1 MCSKIKIVLLFL
13 LVITMENLNAQR
25 ACAVAGTF
33 YSDNKTELSSQIES
47 LLQNVTKFEEK
58 DVQAIIVPHAGYVF
72 SAETAATAYATLS
85 KKYKNIFVIGSSHH
99 VSFDGASIYNIGNYK
114 TPLGE
119 INTNHTI
126 VSSLMQ
132 NPLFTYNRDAHT
144 KEHTLEVQLPFLQTI
159 YGDDLNIVPIIM
171 ATQSMESIIEISKI
185 LKPYFDDKKNLFVIS
200 TDLSHYP
207 DYEDANVVDRRT
219 LDALIQNNPQ
229 EFINTIV
236 NNEGSSTRGLV
247 TSACGWSSL
256 LVLLN
261 MTKDENYKYEIVEYK
276 NSGDTRYGEKNRVVG
291 YGALR
296 IYKENNKFFL
306 TNEEKEELL
315 QLAKLSLYEAT
326 ISNKRVEI
334 DESTVS
340 PKLKQHL
347 GAFVTLNK
355 EKRLRGCIGQF
366 EPNQPLYKVVTE
378 MAISAAK
385 FDRRFT
391 QVTQDELRNI
401 EIEISVLTPRKK
413 INSIDEIKIGRDG
426 IYIVHGNNNG
436 TYLPQVA
443 TDMNWG
449 VEEFVR
455 SCCEEKAGIS
465 PNDCKNAEI
474 FTYEAI
480 VFDEKK
486 IK

>member
-1 MCSKIKIVLLFL
+1 
-13 LVITMENLNAQR
+13 MENLNANR

-33 YSDNKTELSSQIES
+33 YSNDKTELSSQVKS
-47 LLQNVTKFEEK
+47 LLQNAKIFKEE
-58 DVQAIIVPHAGYVF
+58 DVEAIIVPHAGYVF
-72 SAETAATAYATLS
+72 SARTAATAYKTLE

-119 INTNHTI
+119 INTNNTI
-126 VSSLMQ
+126 VNALMKNSL
-132 NPLFTYNRDAHT
+132 FVYNRDAHT

-159 YGDDLNIVPIIM
+159 YGDELNIVPIII
-171 ATQSMESIIEISKI
+171 ATQNMESIIEISKI
-185 LKPYFDDKKNLFVIS
+185 LKPYFHDKDNLFVIS

-219 LDALIQNNPQ
+219 LNALTTNNPQ
-229 EFINTIV
+229 EFINVIV
-236 NNEGSSTRGLV
+236 QNEGSNTEGLV

-261 MTKDENYKYEIVEYK
+261 MTKDENYKYEILEHK
-276 NSGDTRYGEKNRVVG
+276 NSGDTQYGEQNRVVG

-296 IYKENNKFFL
+296 VYKDSDKFYL
-306 TNEEKEELL
+306 TDKEKEELL
-315 QLAKLSLYEAT
+315 NLAKLSLYEST
-326 ISNKRVEI
+326 IKNKRVEV
-334 DESTVS
+334 DESTIS

-347 GAFVTLNK
+347 GAFVTLHK
-355 EKRLRGCIGQF
+355 EKQLRGCIGQF
-366 EPNQPLYKVVTE
+366 EPNQPLYKVVLE
-378 MAISAAK
+378 MAISAAR

-391 QVTQDELRNI
+391 PVTEEELENI
-401 EIEISVLTPRKK
+401 DLEISVLTPRKK
-413 INSIDEIKIGRDG
+413 INSLDEIKIGRDG
-426 IYIVHGNNNG
+426 IYITKGDKNG

-443 TDMNWG
+443 TDMNWS

-465 PNDCKNAEI
+465 SNDCKNAEI

-480 VFDEKK
+480 VFDKK
-486 IK
+486 SKKVYNYN

>member
-1 MCSKIKIVLLFL
+1 MCSKTKIVLLFL
-13 LVITMENLNAQR
+13 MVITMENLNAQR

-33 YSDNKTELSSQIES
+33 YSDNKTELSTQIKS
-47 LLQNVTKFEEK
+47 LLQTATKFEEQ
-58 DVQAIIVPHAGYVF
+58 DIQAVIVPHAGYVF
-72 SAETAATAYATLS
+72 SAQTAATAYATLS

-119 INTNHTI
+119 IQTNHDI

-159 YGDDLNIVPIIM
+159 YEGELNIVPIIM
-171 ATQSMESIIEISKI
+171 ATQNMESIVEISKV
-185 LKPYFDDKKNLFVIS
+185 LKPYFDDKDNLFVIS

-207 DYEDANVVDRRT
+207 DYEDANVVDKRT
-219 LDALIQNNPQ
+219 LNALIQNNPQ
-229 EFINTIV
+229 EFMNTIIK
-236 NNEGSSTRGLV
+236 NEGSNTRGLV

-276 NSGDTRYGEKNRVVG
+276 NSGDTQYGEKNRVVG

-296 IYKENNKFFL
+296 VYKDNDRFFL
-306 TNEEKEELL
+306 TDEEKEELHN
-315 QLAKLSLYEAT
+315 LAKLSLYEST
-326 ISNKRVEI
+326 INNKRVDI
-334 DESTVS
+334 DESTIS

-355 EKRLRGCIGQF
+355 EKQLRGCIGQF

-378 MAISAAK
+378 MAISAAR
-385 FDRRFT
+385 FDNRFNP
-391 QVTQDELRNI
+391 VNADELKDI
-401 EIEISVLTPRKK
+401 DLEISVLTPRKK

-426 IYIVHGNNNG
+426 IYIVHGNKNG

-443 TDMNWG
+443 TDMNWS

-455 SCCEEKAGIS
+455 SCCEEKARIS
-465 PNDCKNAEI
+465 PSDCKDAQI

-480 VFDEKK
+480 VF
-486 IK
+486 

>member
-1 MCSKIKIVLLFL
+1 
-13 LVITMENLNAQR
+13 MENLNAQR
-25 ACAVAGTF
+25 ACAVAGSF
-33 YSDNKTELSSQIES
+33 YSDDKTELSSQMRS
-47 LLQNVTKFEEK
+47 LLQTATKFDKK

-72 SAETAATAYATLS
+72 SAQTAATAYATLN

-99 VSFDGASIYNIGNYK
+99 VNFDGASIYNVGNYK

-119 INTNHTI
+119 IQTNQTI
-126 VSSLMQ
+126 VSQLMKDS
-132 NPLFTYNRDAHT
+132 LFTYNRDAHV
-144 KEHTLEVQLPFLQTI
+144 KEHTLEVQLPFLQSI
-159 YGDDLNIVPIIM
+159 YGDELNIVPIIM
-171 ATQSMESIIEISKI
+171 ATQNMESIIKISQI
-185 LKPYFDDKKNLFVIS
+185 LKPYFDDENNLFVIS

-219 LDALIQNNPQ
+219 LNALIQNNPQ

-236 NNEGSSTRGLV
+236 ENEGSQTKGLV

-261 MTKDENYKYEIVEYK
+261 MTKDENYKYEIVEHK
-276 NSGDTRYGEKNRVVG
+276 NSGDTQYGDKNRVVG

-296 IYKENNKFFL
+296 VYKNSDKFFL
-306 TNEEKEELL
+306 THEEKKELL
-315 QLAKLSLYEAT
+315 QLAKLSLYEST
-326 ISNKRVEI
+326 INNKRVDI

-347 GAFVTLNK
+347 GAFVTLHK
-355 EKRLRGCIGQF
+355 EKQLRGCIGQF
-366 EPNQPLYKVVTE
+366 EPNLPLYKVVVE
-378 MAISAAK
+378 MAISAAR
-385 FDRRFT
+385 FDNRFNP
-391 QVTQDELRNI
+391 VDVDELKDI
-401 EIEISVLTPRKK
+401 DLEISVLTPRKR

-426 IYIVHGNNNG
+426 IYIVYGNKNG

-443 TDMNWG
+443 TDMNWN

-455 SCCEEKAGIS
+455 SCCEEKAGIN
-465 PNDCKNAEI
+465 PNKCKDAEL

-480 VFDEKK
+480 VFDEKSVE
-486 IK
+486 

>member
-1 MCSKIKIVLLFL
+1 
-13 LVITMENLNAQR
+13 MENLNANR

-33 YSDNKTELSSQIES
+33 YSNDKTELSSQVKS
-47 LLQNVTKFEEK
+47 LLQNAKIFKEE
-58 DVQAIIVPHAGYVF
+58 DVEAIIVPHAGYVF
-72 SAETAATAYATLS
+72 SARTAATAYKTLE

-119 INTNHTI
+119 INTNQTI
-126 VSSLMQ
+126 VNALMQ
-132 NPLFTYNRDAHT
+132 NSLFVYNRDAHT

-159 YGDDLNIVPIIM
+159 YGDELNIVPIII
-171 ATQSMESIIEISKI
+171 ATQNIESIIEISKI
-185 LKPYFDDKKNLFVIS
+185 LKPYFHDKDNLFVIS

-219 LDALIQNNPQ
+219 LNALTTNNPQ
-229 EFINTIV
+229 EFINVIV
-236 NNEGSSTRGLV
+236 QNEGSNTKGLV

-261 MTKDENYKYEIVEYK
+261 MTKDENYKYEILEHK
-276 NSGDTRYGEKNRVVG
+276 NSGDTQYGEQNRVVG

-296 IYKENNKFFL
+296 VYKDSDKFYL
-306 TNEEKEELL
+306 TDKEKEELL
-315 QLAKLSLYEAT
+315 NLAKLSLYEST
-326 ISNKRVEI
+326 IKNKRVEV
-334 DESTVS
+334 DESTIS
-340 PKLKQHL
+340 PKLKQHV
-347 GAFVTLNK
+347 GAFLTLHNYK
-355 EKRLRGCIGQF
+355 LLRGCIGQF
-366 EPNQPLYKVVTE
+366 EPNQPLYKVVLE
-378 MAISAAK
+378 MAISAAR

-391 QVTQDELRNI
+391 PVTEEELENI
-401 EIEISVLTPRKK
+401 DLEISVLTPRKK
-413 INSIDEIKIGRDG
+413 INSLDEIKIGRDG
-426 IYIVHGNNNG
+426 IYITKGDKNG

-443 TDMNWG
+443 TDMNWS

-465 PNDCKNAEI
+465 SNDCKNAEI

-480 VFDEKK
+480 VFDKK
-486 IK
+486 SKKVYNYN

>member
-1 MCSKIKIVLLFL
+1 
-13 LVITMENLNAQR
+13 MENLNAQR
-25 ACAVAGTF
+25 ACAVAGSF
-33 YSDNKTELSSQIES
+33 YSDDKTELSTQIKS
-47 LLQNVTKFEEK
+47 LLHTAAKFEEQ

-72 SAETAATAYATLS
+72 SAQTAATAYATLS
-85 KKYKNIFVIGSSHH
+85 KKYKNIFLIGSSHH

-119 INTNHTI
+119 IQTNHKI
-126 VSSLMQ
+126 VSSLML

-159 YGDDLNIVPIIM
+159 YGDELNIIPIIM
-171 ATQSMESIIEISKI
+171 ATQNMQSIVEISKI
-185 LKPYFDDKKNLFVIS
+185 LKPYFDDENNLFVIS

-207 DYEDANVVDRRT
+207 DYEDANIVDKRT
-219 LDALIQNNPQ
+219 LNALIQNSPQ
-229 EFINTIV
+229 AFIDTIV
-236 NNEGSSTRGLV
+236 ENEGSNTRGLV

-276 NSGDTRYGEKNRVVG
+276 NSGDTQYGEKSRVVG

-296 IYKENNKFFL
+296 VYKENNKFFL
-306 TNEEKEELL
+306 TNAEKEELL

-326 ISNKRVEI
+326 INNKRVEI
-334 DESTVS
+334 DDSSVS
-340 PKLKQHL
+340 AKLKQHL

-355 EKRLRGCIGQF
+355 EKQLRGCIGQF
-366 EPNQPLYKVVTE
+366 EPNLPLYKVVTE

-385 FDRRFT
+385 FDRRFN
-391 QVTQDELRNI
+391 QVTEDELKDI

-426 IYIVHGNNNG
+426 IYIVHGNKNG

-443 TDMNWG
+443 TDMNWS

-465 PNDCKNAEI
+465 PSNCKDAEI

-480 VFDEKK
+480 VF
-486 IK
+486 

>member
-1 MCSKIKIVLLFL
+1 
-13 LVITMENLNAQR
+13 MENLNAQR
-25 ACAVAGTF
+25 ACAVAGAF
-33 YSDNKTELSSQIES
+33 YSDNKTELSAQIES
-47 LLQNVTKFEEK
+47 LLQTATKFKEE
-58 DVQAIIVPHAGYVF
+58 DVQAVIVPHAGYVF
-72 SAETAATAYATLS
+72 SAQTAATAYATLS

-119 INTNHTI
+119 IKTNHTI
-126 VSSLMQ
+126 VSTLMK

-159 YGDDLNIVPIIM
+159 YGDELNIIPIIM
-171 ATQSMESIIEISKI
+171 ATQNMESIIEISKV
-185 LKPYFDDKKNLFVIS
+185 LKPYFDNKENLFVIS

-207 DYEDANVVDRRT
+207 DYEDANIVDKRT
-219 LDALIQNNPQ
+219 LNALTQNNPQ

-236 NNEGSSTRGLV
+236 KNEGSNTKGLV

-261 MTKDENYKYEIVEYK
+261 MTKDENYKYEVVEYK
-276 NSGDTRYGEKNRVVG
+276 NSGDTKYGDHNRVVG

-296 IYKENNKFFL
+296 VYKENANEFFL
-306 TNEEKEELL
+306 TDAEKEELRN
-315 QLAKLSLYEAT
+315 LAKLSLYEST
-326 ISNKRVEI
+326 INNKRVEI
-334 DESTVS
+334 DESTLS

-347 GAFVTLNK
+347 GAFVTLHK
-355 EKRLRGCIGQF
+355 EKQLRGCIGQF
-366 EPNQPLYKVVTE
+366 EPNQPLYKVVAE
-378 MAISAAK
+378 MAISAAR
-385 FDRRFT
+385 FDRRFA
-391 QVTQDELRNI
+391 QVTPEELENI
-401 EIEISVLTPRKK
+401 DLEISVLTPRKK

-426 IYIVHGNNNG
+426 IYIIHGNKSG

-443 TDMNWG
+443 TDMNWS

-455 SCCEEKAGIS
+455 SCCEEKAGITPS
-465 PNDCKNAEI
+465 DCKDAEI

-480 VFDEKK
+480 VF
-486 IK
+486 

>member
-1 MCSKIKIVLLFL
+1 MFKVILLFL
-13 LVITMENLNAQR
+13 MVVTMENLNAKR
-25 ACAVAGTF
+25 ECAAAGTF
-33 YSDNKTELSSQIES
+33 YSSDAIELSSQIKS
-47 LLQNVTKFEEK
+47 LLQNAKTFKEE

-72 SAETAATAYATLS
+72 SAQTAAVAFNTL
-85 KKYKNIFVIGSSHH
+85 KKRYKNIFLIGSSHH
-99 VSFDGASIYNIGNYK
+99 VSFDGASIYSIGNYK

-119 INTNHTI
+119 IQTNHSI
-126 VSSLMQ
+126 VSELMK

-159 YGDDLNIVPIIM
+159 YGDELNIVPIIM
-171 ATQSMESIIEISKI
+171 ATQNMESIIEISKI
-185 LKPYFDDKKNLFVIS
+185 LKPYFDNKDNLFVIS

-207 DYEDANVVDRRT
+207 DYEDANVVDKRT
-219 LDALIQNNPQ
+219 LNALIKNNPQ

-236 NNEGSSTRGLV
+236 KNEASNIRGLV

-261 MTKDENYKYEIVEYK
+261 MTKDENYQYEIVEYK
-276 NSGDTRYGEKNRVVG
+276 NSGDTQYGEKNRVVG
-291 YGALR
+291 YGAVR
-296 IYKENNKFFL
+296 VYKSSDKFFL
-306 TNEEKEELL
+306 TNEEKEELR

-326 ISNKRVEI
+326 INNKRIEI
-334 DESTVS
+334 DESSVS

-347 GAFVTLNK
+347 GAFVTLKK
-355 EKRLRGCIGQF
+355 EKQLRGCIGQF
-366 EPNQPLYKVVTE
+366 EPNQPLYKVIIE

-385 FDRRFT
+385 FDRRFN
-391 QVTQDELRNI
+391 QVTEDELKDI

-426 IYIVHGNNNG
+426 IYIVYGDKNG

-443 TDMNWG
+443 TDMNWS
-449 VEEFVR
+449 VEEFVK

-465 PNDCKNAEI
+465 PSDCKNAQI

-480 VFDEKK
+480 VF
-486 IK
+486 

>member
-33 YSDNKTELSSQIES
+33 YSDNKTELSSQIKS
-47 LLQNVTKFEEK
+47 LLQNTKTFEQK
-58 DVQAIIVPHAGYVF
+58 DVSAIIVPHAGYVF
-72 SAETAATAYATLS
+72 SAKTAATAYATLN
-85 KKYKNIFVIGSSHH
+85 KKYKNIFIIGSSHH

-119 INTNHTI
+119 IKTNNTI
-126 VSSLMQ
+126 VSTLMQ
-132 NPLFTYNRDAHT
+132 SPIFTYNRDAHT

-159 YGDDLNIVPIIM
+159 YGTELNIVPIIM
-171 ATQSMESIIEISKI
+171 ATQNMDSIIKISKI
-185 LKPYFDDKKNLFVIS
+185 LKPYFDDKENLFVIS

-219 LDALIQNNPQ
+219 LNALIQNNPQ
-229 EFINTIV
+229 EFMNTII
-236 NNEGSSTRGLV
+236 NNEVSNTKGLV

-256 LVLLN
+256 LVILN
-261 MTKDENYKYEIVEYK
+261 MTKDENYQYEIVEHK
-276 NSGDTRYGEKNRVVG
+276 NSGDTRYGEKDRVVG

-296 IYKENNKFFL
+296 IYKNDEKFFL
-306 TNEEKEELL
+306 TDEEKEELL
-315 QLAKLSLYEAT
+315 NLAKLSVYEAT
-326 ISNKRVEI
+326 IHNKRVEI

-347 GAFVTLNK
+347 GAFVTLHK
-355 EKRLRGCIGQF
+355 EKQLRGCIGQF
-366 EPNQPLYKVVTE
+366 EPNQPLYKVVVE
-378 MAISAAK
+378 MAISASR
-385 FDRRFT
+385 FDNRFNP
-391 QVTQDELRNI
+391 VNVDELKSI
-401 EIEISVLTPRKK
+401 DLEISVLTPRKK

-426 IYIVHGNNNG
+426 IYIKHGDKNG

-443 TDMNWG
+443 TDMNWS
-449 VEEFVR
+449 VKEFVR

-465 PNDCKNAEI
+465 PDDCKDSEI

-486 IK
+486 I

>member
-1 MCSKIKIVLLFL
+1 
-13 LVITMENLNAQR
+13 MENLNANR

-33 YSDNKTELSSQIES
+33 YSNDKTELSSQVKS
-47 LLQNVTKFEEK
+47 LLQNAKIFKEE
-58 DVQAIIVPHAGYVF
+58 DVEAIIVPHAGYVF
-72 SAETAATAYATLS
+72 SARTAATAYKTLE

-119 INTNHTI
+119 INTNQTI
-126 VSSLMQ
+126 VNALMQ
-132 NPLFTYNRDAHT
+132 NSLFVYNRDAHT

-159 YGDDLNIVPIIM
+159 YGDELNIVPIII
-171 ATQSMESIIEISKI
+171 ATQNIESIIEISKI
-185 LKPYFDDKKNLFVIS
+185 LKPYFHDKDNLFVIS

-219 LDALIQNNPQ
+219 LNALTTNNPQ
-229 EFINTIV
+229 EFINVIV
-236 NNEGSSTRGLV
+236 QNEGSNTKGLV

-261 MTKDENYKYEIVEYK
+261 MTKDENYKYEILEHK
-276 NSGDTRYGEKNRVVG
+276 NSGDTQYGEQNRVVG

-296 IYKENNKFFL
+296 VYKDSDKFYL
-306 TNEEKEELL
+306 TDKEKEELL
-315 QLAKLSLYEAT
+315 NLAKLSLYEST
-326 ISNKRVEI
+326 IKNKRVEV
-334 DESTVS
+334 DESTIS

-347 GAFVTLNK
+347 GAFVTLHK
-355 EKRLRGCIGQF
+355 DKQLRGCIGQF
-366 EPNQPLYKVVTE
+366 EPNQPLYKVVLE
-378 MAISAAK
+378 MAISAAR

-391 QVTQDELRNI
+391 PVTEEELENI
-401 EIEISVLTPRKK
+401 DLEISVLTPRKK
-413 INSIDEIKIGRDG
+413 INSLDEIKIGRDG
-426 IYIVHGNNNG
+426 IYITKGDKNG

-443 TDMNWG
+443 TDMNWS

-465 PNDCKNAEI
+465 SNDCKNAEI

-480 VFDEKK
+480 VFDKK
-486 IK
+486 SKKVYNYN

>member
-1 MCSKIKIVLLFL
+1 
-13 LVITMENLNAQR
+13 MENLNANR

-33 YSDNKTELSSQIES
+33 YSNDKTELSSQVKS
-47 LLQNVTKFEEK
+47 LLQNAKIFKEE
-58 DVQAIIVPHAGYVF
+58 DVEAIIVPHAGYVF
-72 SAETAATAYATLS
+72 SARTAATAYKTLE

-119 INTNHTI
+119 INTNQTI
-126 VSSLMQ
+126 VNALMQ
-132 NPLFTYNRDAHT
+132 NSLFVYNRDAHT

-159 YGDDLNIVPIIM
+159 YGDELNIVPIII
-171 ATQSMESIIEISKI
+171 ATQNMESIIEISKI
-185 LKPYFDDKKNLFVIS
+185 LKPYFHDKDNLFVIS

-219 LDALIQNNPQ
+219 LNALTTNNPQ
-229 EFINTIV
+229 EFINVIV
-236 NNEGSSTRGLV
+236 QNEGSNTKGLV

-261 MTKDENYKYEIVEYK
+261 MTKDENYKYEILEHK
-276 NSGDTRYGEKNRVVG
+276 NSGDTQYGEQNRVVG

-296 IYKENNKFFL
+296 VYKDSDKFYL
-306 TNEEKEELL
+306 TDKEKEELL
-315 QLAKLSLYEAT
+315 NLAKLSLYEST
-326 ISNKRVEI
+326 IKNKRVEV
-334 DESTVS
+334 DESTIS

-347 GAFVTLNK
+347 GAFVTLHK
-355 EKRLRGCIGQF
+355 EKQLRGCIGQF
-366 EPNQPLYKVVTE
+366 EPNQPLYKVVIE
-378 MAISAAK
+378 MAISAAR

-391 QVTQDELRNI
+391 PVTEEELENI
-401 EIEISVLTPRKK
+401 DLEISVLTPRKK
-413 INSIDEIKIGRDG
+413 INSLDEIKIGRDG
-426 IYIVHGNNNG
+426 IYITKGDKNG

-443 TDMNWG
+443 TDMNWS

-465 PNDCKNAEI
+465 SNDCKNAEI

-480 VFDEKK
+480 VFDKK
-486 IK
+486 SKKVYNYN

>member
-1 MCSKIKIVLLFL
+1 
-13 LVITMENLNAQR
+13 MENLNANR

-33 YSDNKTELSSQIES
+33 YSNDKTELSSQVKS
-47 LLQNVTKFEEK
+47 LLQNAKIFKEE
-58 DVQAIIVPHAGYVF
+58 DVEAIIVPHAGYVF
-72 SAETAATAYATLS
+72 SARTAATAYKTLE

-119 INTNHTI
+119 INTNNTI
-126 VSSLMQ
+126 VNALMKNSL
-132 NPLFTYNRDAHT
+132 FVYNRDAHT

-159 YGDDLNIVPIIM
+159 YGDELNIVPIII
-171 ATQSMESIIEISKI
+171 ATQNMESIIEISKI
-185 LKPYFDDKKNLFVIS
+185 LKPYFHDKDNLFVIS

-219 LDALIQNNPQ
+219 LNALTTNNPQ
-229 EFINTIV
+229 EFINVIV
-236 NNEGSSTRGLV
+236 QNEGSNTKGLV

-261 MTKDENYKYEIVEYK
+261 MTKDENYKYEILEHK
-276 NSGDTRYGEKNRVVG
+276 NSGDTQYGEQNRVVG

-296 IYKENNKFFL
+296 VYKDSDKFYL
-306 TNEEKEELL
+306 TDKEKEELL
-315 QLAKLSLYEAT
+315 NLAKLSLYEST
-326 ISNKRVEI
+326 IKNKRVEV
-334 DESTVS
+334 DESTIS

-347 GAFVTLNK
+347 GAFVTLHK
-355 EKRLRGCIGQF
+355 EKQLRGCIGQF
-366 EPNQPLYKVVTE
+366 EPNQPLYKVVLE
-378 MAISAAK
+378 MAISAAR

-391 QVTQDELRNI
+391 PVTEEELENI
-401 EIEISVLTPRKK
+401 DLEISVLTPRKK
-413 INSIDEIKIGRDG
+413 INSLDEIKIGRDG
-426 IYIVHGNNNG
+426 IYITKGDKNG

-443 TDMNWG
+443 TDMNWS

-465 PNDCKNAEI
+465 SNDCKNAEI

-480 VFDEKK
+480 VFDKK
-486 IK
+486 SKKVYNYN

>member
-1 MCSKIKIVLLFL
+1 
-13 LVITMENLNAQR
+13 MENLNAQR
-25 ACAVAGTF
+25 ACTVAGTF
-33 YSDNKTELSSQIES
+33 YSDNKSELSSQIKS
-47 LLQNVTKFEEK
+47 LLQYATKFKEE

-72 SAETAATAYATLS
+72 SAQTAATAYATLS
-85 KKYKNIFVIGSSHH
+85 KKYKNIFLIGSSHH

-119 INTNHTI
+119 IHTNHTI

-159 YGDDLNIVPIIM
+159 YGDELNIVPIIM
-171 ATQSMESIIEISKI
+171 ATQNMESIIEISKL
-185 LKPYFDDKKNLFVIS
+185 LKPYFDDENNLFVIS

-207 DYEDANVVDRRT
+207 DYEDANAVDRRT
-219 LDALIQNNPQ
+219 LNALTKNNPQ
-229 EFINTIV
+229 EFIDTIV
-236 NNEGSSTRGLV
+236 KNEGLNIRGLA

-261 MTKDENYKYEIVEYK
+261 MTKDENYKYEIVEHK
-276 NSGDTRYGEKNRVVG
+276 NSGDTQYGEKERVVG

-296 IYKENNKFFL
+296 VYQDNEQFFL
-306 TNEEKEELL
+306 SDKEKKELL
-315 QLAKLSLYEAT
+315 NLAKLSLYEAT
-326 ISNKRVEI
+326 INDRRVEI
-334 DESTVS
+334 DESRVS
-340 PKLKQHL
+340 SKLKQHL

-355 EKRLRGCIGQF
+355 HKQLRGCIGQF
-366 EPNQPLYKVVTE
+366 EPDQPLYRVVVE

-385 FDRRFT
+385 FDNRFN
-391 QVTQDELRNI
+391 QVTEDELKDI
-401 EIEISVLTPRKK
+401 DLEISVLTPRKK
-413 INSIDEIKIGRDG
+413 IDSIDEIKIGRDG
-426 IYIVHGNNNG
+426 IYIKYGNKNG

-443 TDMNWG
+443 TDMKWD

-465 PNDCKNAEI
+465 PDNCKNAEI

-480 VFDEKK
+480 VF
-486 IK
+486 

>member
-1 MCSKIKIVLLFL
+1 MCSKIKLTLLFL
-13 LVITMENLNAQR
+13 VVLTMENLNAQR

-33 YSDNKTELSSQIES
+33 YSDNKTELSAQIHS
-47 LLQNVTKFEEK
+47 LLRDAKTFEQK

-72 SAETAATAYATLS
+72 SAETAATAYATLD

-99 VSFDGASIYNIGNYK
+99 VSFDGASIYSIGNYI

-119 INTNHTI
+119 VKTNHTI
-126 VSSLMQ
+126 VSSLMR
-132 NPLFTYNRDAHT
+132 NPLFTYNRGAHT
-144 KEHTLEVQLPFLQTI
+144 KEHTLEVQLPFLQSI
-159 YGDDLNIVPIIM
+159 YGNDLNIVPIIM
-171 ATQSMESIIEISKI
+171 ATQNMESIIEISKI

>member
-1 MCSKIKIVLLFL
+1 MFKVILLFL
-13 LVITMENLNAQR
+13 MVVTMENLNAKR
-25 ACAVAGTF
+25 ECAAAGTF
-33 YSDNKTELSSQIES
+33 YSNDAIELSSQIKS
-47 LLQNVTKFEEK
+47 LLQNAKTSKEES
-58 DVQAIIVPHAGYVF
+58 VQAIIVPHAGYVF
-72 SAETAATAYATLS
+72 SAQTAAAAFNTL
-85 KKYKNIFVIGSSHH
+85 KKRYKNIFLIGSSHH
-99 VSFDGASIYNIGNYK
+99 VSFDGASIYSIGNYK

-119 INTNHTI
+119 IQTNHSI
-126 VSSLMQ
+126 VSELMK

-159 YGDDLNIVPIIM
+159 YGDELNIVPIIM
-171 ATQSMESIIEISKI
+171 ATQNMESIIEISKI
-185 LKPYFDDKKNLFVIS
+185 LKPYFDNKDNLFVIS

-207 DYEDANVVDRRT
+207 DYEDANVIDKRT
-219 LDALIQNNPQ
+219 LNALIKNNPQ

-236 NNEGSSTRGLV
+236 KNEASNIRGLV

-261 MTKDENYKYEIVEYK
+261 MTKDENYQYEIVEYK
-276 NSGDTRYGEKNRVVG
+276 NSGDTQYGEKNRVVG
-291 YGALR
+291 YGAVR
-296 IYKENNKFFL
+296 VCKSSDKFFL
-306 TNEEKEELL
+306 TNEEKEELR

-326 ISNKRVEI
+326 INNKRIEI
-334 DESTVS
+334 DESSVS

-347 GAFVTLNK
+347 GAFVTLKK
-355 EKRLRGCIGQF
+355 EKQLRGCIGQF
-366 EPNQPLYKVVTE
+366 EPNQPLYKVIIE

-385 FDRRFT
+385 FDRRFN
-391 QVTQDELRNI
+391 QVTEDELKDI

-426 IYIVHGNNNG
+426 IYIVYGDKNG

-443 TDMNWG
+443 TDMNWS
-449 VEEFVR
+449 VEEFVK

-465 PNDCKNAEI
+465 PSDCKNAQI

-480 VFDEKK
+480 VF
-486 IK
+486 

>member
-1 MCSKIKIVLLFL
+1 
-13 LVITMENLNAQR
+13 MENLNAQR
-25 ACAVAGTF
+25 ACAVAGSF
-33 YSDNKTELSSQIES
+33 YSDDKIELSSQIQT
-47 LLQNVTKFEEK
+47 LLKNVKKFDKK

-72 SAETAATAYATLS
+72 SAQTAAVAYATLN
-85 KKYKNIFVIGSSHH
+85 KKYKNVFLIGSSHH

-119 INTNHTI
+119 IQTNQTI

-132 NPLFTYNRDAHT
+132 HPLFTYYRDAHT

-159 YGDDLNIVPIIM
+159 YGNELNIVPIIM
-171 ATQSMESIIEISKI
+171 ATQNMKSIIEISKI
-185 LKPYFDDKKNLFVIS
+185 LKPYFDDENNLFVIS

-207 DYEDANVVDRRT
+207 DYEDANVVDKRT
-219 LDALIQNNPQ
+219 LHALIQNSPQ
-229 EFINTIV
+229 AFIDTIV
-236 NNEGSSTRGLV
+236 ENEGSNTRGLV

-261 MTKDENYKYEIVEYK
+261 MTKNENYTYEIVEYK
-276 NSGDTRYGEKNRVVG
+276 NSGDTQYGEKNRVVG

-296 IYKENNKFFL
+296 VYKNSDKFFL
-306 TNEEKEELL
+306 TDKEKEELL
-315 QLAKLSLYEAT
+315 NLAKLSLYEST
-326 ISNKRVEI
+326 INNKRIDI
-334 DESTVS
+334 DESTIS

-347 GAFVTLNK
+347 GAFVTLHK
-355 EKRLRGCIGQF
+355 EKQLRGCIGQF
-366 EPNQPLYKVVTE
+366 EPNQPLYKVVAE
-378 MAISAAK
+378 MAISAGR
-385 FDRRFT
+385 FDSRFNP
-391 QVTQDELRNI
+391 VSKDELKDI
-401 EIEISVLTPRKK
+401 DIEISVLTPRKK

-426 IYIVHGNNNG
+426 IYIVYGDKNG

-443 TDMNWG
+443 TDMNWS

-465 PNDCKNAEI
+465 PSDCKNAQI

-480 VFDEKK
+480 VF
-486 IK
+486 

>member
-1 MCSKIKIVLLFL
+1 M
-13 LVITMENLNAQR
+13 VITMENLNAQR
-25 ACAVAGTF
+25 ACAVAGSF
-33 YSDNKTELSSQIES
+33 YSDDKTELSTQIKS
-47 LLQNVTKFEEK
+47 LLQTATKFKEQ

-72 SAETAATAYATLS
+72 SAQTAATAYATLS
-85 KKYKNIFVIGSSHH
+85 KKYKNIFLIGSSHH

-119 INTNHTI
+119 IQTNHTI
-126 VSSLMQ
+126 VSQLMK
-132 NPLFTYNRDAHT
+132 NSLFTYNRDAHT

-159 YGDDLNIVPIIM
+159 YGDELNIVPIIM
-171 ATQSMESIIEISKI
+171 ATQNMESIIEISKV
-185 LKPYFDDKKNLFVIS
+185 LKPYFDDKDNLFVIS

-207 DYEDANVVDRRT
+207 DYEDANVVDKRT
-219 LDALIQNNPQ
+219 LNALTQNNPQ

-236 NNEGSSTRGLV
+236 KNEGSNTKGLV

-261 MTKDENYKYEIVEYK
+261 MTKDENYKYEIVEHK
-276 NSGDTRYGEKNRVVG
+276 NSGDTQYGDKNRVVG
-291 YGALR
+291 YGAIR
-296 IYKENNKFFL
+296 IYMQSDKFSL
-306 TNEEKEELL
+306 THEEKEELH

-326 ISNKRVEI
+326 INNKRIEI
-334 DESTVS
+334 DESTIS

-355 EKRLRGCIGQF
+355 DKRLRGCIGQF

-385 FDRRFT
+385 FDRRFN
-391 QVTQDELRNI
+391 QVTEDELKDI

-413 INSIDEIKIGRDG
+413 INSTNEIKVGRDG
-426 IYIVHGNNNG
+426 IYIVYGDKNG

-443 TDMNWG
+443 TDMKWN

-480 VFDEKK
+480 VF
-486 IK
+486 